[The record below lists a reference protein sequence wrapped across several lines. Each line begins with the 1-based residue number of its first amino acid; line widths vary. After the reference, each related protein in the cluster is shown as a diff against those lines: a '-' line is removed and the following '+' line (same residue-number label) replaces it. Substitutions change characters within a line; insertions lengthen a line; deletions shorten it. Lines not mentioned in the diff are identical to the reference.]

1 MSRTSEWSTQNI
13 MFKLMLTER
22 GEAKNNNKIHKKKTS
37 VQIVPD
43 STVAFNVPQ
52 PTLII
57 SW

>member
-1 MSRTSEWSTQNI
+1 

-22 GEAKNNNKIHKKKTS
+22 GEAKNNNNKTPQKNPS